1 MYDQTWNPARKR
13 DTGVIYRYPAAYRI
27 QALIGALL
35 AGAIL
40 FGSVIAEI
48 EAASPAD
55 AILHGASLVIGLVI
69 LTLGLDFGTRS
80 IVITPEGLQVRW
92 VRKTFIAWQD
102 ISGWNYL
109 PLSLTHIHTRHG
121 PGLFIWPIFEHYTDI
136 LAAIDRHRNDGMME
150 RMSNG
155 KTR

>member
-1 MYDQTWNPARKR
+1 M
-13 DTGVIYRYPAAYRI
+13 ISRYPAAYRI
-27 QALIGALL
+27 QALLGALL

-48 EAASPAD
+48 EAANLAD
-55 AILHGASLVIGLVI
+55 ALLHGAGLVVSLVI

-102 ISGWNYL
+102 IPGWNYL
-109 PLSLTHIHTRHG
+109 PLNLIHIRTRRG
-121 PGLFIWPIFEHYTDI
+121 PGLFIWPILERYSDV
-136 LAAIDRHRNDGMME
+136 LAAIDQHRNEGVTE
-150 RMSNG
+150 RMRDG
-155 KTR
+155 KTQ